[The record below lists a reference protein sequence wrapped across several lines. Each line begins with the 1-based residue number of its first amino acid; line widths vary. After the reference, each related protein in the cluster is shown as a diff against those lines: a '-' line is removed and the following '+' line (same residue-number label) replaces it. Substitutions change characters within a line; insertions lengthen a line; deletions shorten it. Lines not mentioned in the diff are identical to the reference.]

1 MHETLRLSAMLQSP
15 QLKTSEVEKNLA
27 WEAQQAVKQQ
37 QSNAEAANSLLSSI
51 GGGNTQGVPAGLG
64 SCRLQVSNLHRNL
77 EDVDLKDAF
86 EPFGFLEMIQVRGCS
101 GEQFMYGSMGRNM
114 ALVRWGHIMIIA
126 AKV

>member
-1 MHETLRLSAMLQSP
+1 M
-15 QLKTSEVEKNLA
+15 EKNLA

-51 GGGNTQGVPAGLG
+51 GGGSTQGVPAGLG

-86 EPFGFLEMIQVRGCS
+86 EPFGFLEMIQVS
-101 GEQFMYGSMGRNM
+101 GWSAEQFMYGSVGKIM
-114 ALVRWGHIMIIA
+114 AFGRWGHVMIIA